1 MKKRVLIPLVF
12 LAIAA
17 MVIFVSQHSIQA
29 QAPGAPGG
37 PGGAGGAG
45 GGNRAMMMQMFSADN
60 EWSYISFELEGVT
73 DKVLSDCRPAFKEA
87 HTNSLALRT
96 EMGTANGDT
105 EKLRALKTKS
115 DSIKSTLDGKL
126 GKILAK
132 DQIAKI
138 ATWEKETRARMQQRA
153 AGGGQPGAGG
163 GRRAGGGGGQ

>member
-29 QAPGAPGG
+29 QAPGGPGG

-45 GGNRAMMMQMFSADN
+45 GANRAMMMQMFSADS

-73 DKVLSDCRPAFKEA
+73 DEMLKNCRPAFKEA
-87 HTNSLALRT
+87 HTKGLAMRT
-96 EMGTANGDT
+96 KMGEANGDT
-105 EKLRALKTKS
+105 DKMRALKTES

-126 GKILAK
+126 KTILK
-132 DQIAKI
+132 PEQIAKI
-138 ATWEKETRARMQQRA
+138 ATWEKESRARMQQRA
-153 AGGGQPGAGG
+153 GSGGPGGAGG
-163 GRRAGGGGGQ
+163 TQQRRGN